1 MEKAKIYGTNYRE
14 LAEALKEVREAGKTV
29 VMASGT
35 FDLFHVGH
43 MRMLAAA
50 KQMGD
55 ILVVVVKSDRAAAL
69 KKDDPPVLNE
79 EVRMETIANCI
90 SADYVIMADYD
101 PRRQML
107 LPFENV
113 RSFEWLN
120 MYTPVVEAI
129 RPDIFVHEDNVTITN
144 ARKVLFEK
152 YDVTGVIQPRTEGI
166 STTDIIDKIRTRLL
180 LKLQEQN

>member
-79 EVRMETIANCI
+79 EIRMETIANCI
-90 SADYVIMADYD
+90 SADYVIMAYYD

-166 STTDIIDKIRTRLL
+166 STTDIIDRIRTRLL